1 MPAGAGRS
9 SLSRSPQGDGEGA
22 IGRARLPGGPRAG
35 GSWRPGV
42 VVLWLVLIGSFQR
55 QRVDLP
61 SGVRYWSV
69 VDERFELVAMFDGF
83 LFEERVSRDR
93 SEMTT
98 GQYASNLVEFATW
111 AHDRGLLVDLVACA
125 RNLGMFQLHLRT
137 TPIARR
143 GRGHGRARSNDRVSD
158 MMSSVRGF
166 YRHQVRR
173 GVVSSSV
180 NQLLYDVVE
189 PAGGSMPW
197 LEDLPPIVARPL
209 HRLPRSG
216 LSEPRTASLEEYV
229 AMLACRRERARQAV
243 DHGPRADRAADRSGA
258 GSAPQRHALDGQL
271 ARGRLFVSGPACPR
285 GAARGQREPG
295 AEQAPARAGRAGSSV
310 GGWRL
315 RRVLR
320 RARPGAGG
328 VLVGFRVRQ
337 PAVAVSSAGRCA
349 TVARERSWRCSGVG
363 PGSSGSVTPASVS
376 SRARDRDGRVGPLA
390 GRGSD
395 DSRPRS
401 GRDDS
406 SLHAHLARARCV
418 RRSRAWRC
426 QARCPRDRHERAA
439 RGRGRARRSS
449 PTVSSLPG

>member
-1 MPAGAGRS
+1 M
-9 SLSRSPQGDGEGA
+9 
-22 IGRARLPGGPRAG
+22 
-35 GSWRPGV
+35 
-42 VVLWLVLIGSFQR
+42 LWLVLIGSFQR

-189 PAGGSMPW
+189 PASGSMPW
-197 LEDLPPIVARPL
+197 LEDLPPVVARPL

-229 AMLACRRERARQAV
+229 AMLAIAGSVRDKLLITVLALTGLRIGQVLGLRRSDMHLMANSRAVGCSCPGPHVHVVRREDNENLALSKRRRELVVPAHPWVVGVYAAYCVERDRVPAACLSDFVFVNLRGGELGRAMRDGRAREVVAALGRRAGIERVVTPHQFR
-243 DHGPRADRAADRSGA
+243 HGLATEMVESGRSLDEVQMILGHAQVETTRRYTHTSRARLREAIESVALPSTMPA
-258 GSAPQRHALDGQL
+258 GSA
-271 ARGRLFVSGPACPR
+271 
-285 GAARGQREPG
+285 
-295 AEQAPARAGRAGSSV
+295 
-310 GGWRL
+310 
-315 RRVLR
+315 
-320 RARPGAGG
+320 
-328 VLVGFRVRQ
+328 
-337 PAVAVSSAGRCA
+337 
-349 TVARERSWRCSGVG
+349 
-363 PGSSGSVTPASVS
+363 
-376 SRARDRDGRVGPLA
+376 
-390 GRGSD
+390 
-395 DSRPRS
+395 
-401 GRDDS
+401 
-406 SLHAHLARARCV
+406 
-418 RRSRAWRC
+418 
-426 QARCPRDRHERAA
+426 
-439 RGRGRARRSS
+439 
-449 PTVSSLPG
+449 